1 MEKYSEELQIAR
13 NDIHIVPDATIA
25 DFEKGVVEGVGSKY
39 LPRRGYRIAGTTGP
53 VDMQVGLGEQQ

>member
-13 NDIHIVPDATIA
+13 NDIHIVPEVTMA
-25 DFEKGVVEGVGSKY
+25 DFDAGAVEGVGSKY
-39 LPRRGYRIAGTTGP
+39 SPRRGYRIGGTTGP

>member
-13 NDIHIVPDATIA
+13 NDIHIVPDATMA
-25 DFEKGVVEGVGSKY
+25 DFDAGVVEGVGSKY
-39 LPRRGYRIAGTTGP
+39 SPRRGYRIAGTTGP

>member
-13 NDIHIVPDATIA
+13 NDIRIVPDATMA
-25 DFEKGVVEGVGSKY
+25 DFEKGAVEGVGSKY
-39 LPRRGYRIAGTTGP
+39 SPRRGYRIAGTTGP